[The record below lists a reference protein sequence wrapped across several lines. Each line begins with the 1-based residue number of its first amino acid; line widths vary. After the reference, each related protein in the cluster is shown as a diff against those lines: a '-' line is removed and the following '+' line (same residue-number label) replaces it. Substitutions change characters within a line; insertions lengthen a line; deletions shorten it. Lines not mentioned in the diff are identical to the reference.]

1 MVAANEV
8 AASHQRGTKAVAVA
22 TASVLMVSCMTAF
35 AGVTPEGTKS
45 QDGTSM
51 TFSGDAKLVGH
62 TWFDAPIT
70 SISFEKSLKADL
82 NDSTSDKLEIQQEQ
96 SVSVREDIELD
107 VIGSK
112 GLLQVGGSVTASDRI
127 ENKGSMTDLSGKS
140 TLGKVT
146 TRNFWNTDAGDL
158 SITDF
163 NLTGS
168 LYNKNSKLSVDKVGV
183 NSSFV
188 ERISHEGSNGK
199 DLTVTGDVYAE
210 NITLNGLMDVHG
222 KTFIAKDWAYI
233 YGEGRLKTLELNIQK
248 SAEFHGLTIDTKSLT
263 VQDGTV
269 TLDKNGNN
277 IYARF
282 NGELESLTMLG
293 NASFQHRNTNPTDDT
308 LRIKTVYLKTSST
321 SDNCFQTYG
330 GMNIGEVIVDGH
342 GRIDGYSKLGND
354 DNLHIAIGKL
364 TVKKDSEIALSNTR
378 AAYTNPTHNSA
389 TIDDVVLED
398 GASFQ
403 NGIKKPDGNRPYA
416 VKLKNLTGTNATVV
430 NLDKTLAIGENGKVD
445 FTGKI
450 DDKTVGQS
458 KDSGVTL
465 SLASES
471 RVTLLGQNAI
481 HTVNFDGGLLDLS
494 KTNQIL
500 TTEALTG
507 QGILTMDPTK
517 TTGGLRTAK
526 SGASLT
532 VRAVNEN
539 GQILTADA
547 VSAEQAKTMASL
559 VKGTNATV
567 KIDEGLSGG
576 AVTVTPDGLATTS
589 VNSVMANSLD
599 IASVS
604 SLSMNRI
611 LMNDVRKR
619 LGDIRSAS
627 GTHGAWVRY
636 DGGKLKGSNSL
647 KSNFTTVQVGIDTM
661 PSDHA
666 PRFGLAFAYTKT
678 DADMKCGDADM
689 DSYSLALY
697 GTKTFDNGVFVDVI
711 GRAALSKAD
720 YTVDGRLKG
729 SADNTA
735 LSLSGEIGWRYDV
748 TSMFFVEPQAEL
760 TYTYTDADT
769 LKLGGAASYS
779 FDTVDSLLG
788 RAGFAAGLNCP
799 DGWGNVYVHASAVH
813 EFLGDATIRSGVN
826 SYKVNGEDTW
836 VEYGL
841 GANINIGKNAYV
853 YGGVERTSGAT
864 LDEEWHAH
872 VGFRYSF

>member
-1 MVAANEV
+1 MARRAHRIYR
-8 AASHQRGTKAVAVA
+8 S
-22 TASVLMVSCMTAF
+22 
-35 AGVTPEGTKS
+35 
-45 QDGTSM
+45 
-51 TFSGDAKLVGH
+51 
-62 TWFDAPIT
+62 
-70 SISFEKSLKADL
+70 SL
-82 NDSTSDKLEIQQEQ
+82 
-96 SVSVREDIELD
+96 
-107 VIGSK
+107 
-112 GLLQVGGSVTASDRI
+112 
-127 ENKGSMTDLSGKS
+127 
-140 TLGKVT
+140 
-146 TRNFWNTDAGDL
+146 
-158 SITDF
+158 
-163 NLTGS
+163 
-168 LYNKNSKLSVDKVGV
+168 
-183 NSSFV
+183 
-188 ERISHEGSNGK
+188 
-199 DLTVTGDVYAE
+199 
-210 NITLNGLMDVHG
+210 
-222 KTFIAKDWAYI
+222 
-233 YGEGRLKTLELNIQK
+233 
-248 SAEFHGLTIDTKSLT
+248 
-263 VQDGTV
+263 
-269 TLDKNGNN
+269 
-277 IYARF
+277 
-282 NGELESLTMLG
+282 
-293 NASFQHRNTNPTDDT
+293 
-308 LRIKTVYLKTSST
+308 
-321 SDNCFQTYG
+321 
-330 GMNIGEVIVDGH
+330 
-342 GRIDGYSKLGND
+342 
-354 DNLHIAIGKL
+354 
-364 TVKKDSEIALSNTR
+364 
-378 AAYTNPTHNSA
+378 
-389 TIDDVVLED
+389 
-398 GASFQ
+398 
-403 NGIKKPDGNRPYA
+403 
-416 VKLKNLTGTNATVV
+416 
-430 NLDKTLAIGENGKVD
+430 
-445 FTGKI
+445 
-450 DDKTVGQS
+450 
-458 KDSGVTL
+458 
-465 SLASES
+465 
-471 RVTLLGQNAI
+471 
-481 HTVNFDGGLLDLS
+481 NFDGGLLDLS
-494 KTNQIL
+494 KTNQSL

-507 QGILTMDPTK
+507 EGILTMDPTK
-517 TTGGLRTAK
+517 TTGGLKTAK

-619 LGDIRSAS
+619 LGDIRSAP

-647 KSNFTTVQVGIDTM
+647 KNNFTTVQVGIDTM

-678 DADMKCGDADM
+678 DADMKRGDADM

-697 GTKTFDNGVFVDVI
+697 GTKTFENGVFVDVI
-711 GRAALSKAD
+711 GRVARSDAD
-720 YTVDGRLKG
+720 YTVDGNLKG
-729 SADNTA
+729 SADNTV

-748 TSMFFVEPQAEL
+748 TPMFFVEPQAEL

-769 LKLGGAASYS
+769 LKLGGVASYS

-864 LDEEWHAH
+864 LDEEWRAH